1 MAATATQQIL
11 NNGSRNLV
19 LHYTIGGTTGDASA
33 AVLVDVSALDANI
46 GVNGLKLTKAAWSL
60 SGFDLKLSWDA
71 TANVDF
77 AEFRDSE
84 GEQFWEAE
92 GGITNNAGAGATGDV
107 LFTTNGYTASPDV
120 GHFTLWFKKKNQNK

>member
-46 GVNGLKLTKAAWSL
+46 GVNGLKLTRASWSL
-60 SGFDLKLSWDA
+60 SGFDLKLAWDA

-77 AEFRDSE
+77 IEMRDGEF
-84 GEQFWEAE
+84 EQCFEDV

-107 LFTTNGYTASPDV
+107 VFTTNGYTAAPDV